1 MVRDKFQ
8 QNRGPVKDPAGC
20 LCKITTYITISY
32 HVYNPILS
40 SQQRRDEHLP
50 AAGAAAEAL
59 RRAEARC
66 ETGQQPGES

>member
-1 MVRDKFQ
+1 MYNHSIMFMYD
-8 QNRGPVKDPAGC
+8 NN
-20 LCKITTYITISY
+20 IITISY